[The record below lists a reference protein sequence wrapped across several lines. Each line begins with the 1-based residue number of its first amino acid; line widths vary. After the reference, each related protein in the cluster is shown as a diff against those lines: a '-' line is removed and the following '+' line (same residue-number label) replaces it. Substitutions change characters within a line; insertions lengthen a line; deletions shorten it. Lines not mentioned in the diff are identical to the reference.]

1 MKRTALVI
9 LLMLGGAAA
18 ADADND
24 IYKNSLKQPRG
35 DDALHAGA
43 AICDAQLG
51 APPNGTVT
59 SRTYKRCMLSHGWRF
74 SHTIRERAKRGDR
87 YPDPDN
93 PGLMC
98 RDFKIG
104 GITGSSCSNFD
115 EGPRPRKRPV
125 AWPPG
130 ERVRIWTG
138 SLDDAEHDGSD
149 EGKRDIRGYNAQPA
163 DESHGKPSLG
173 SRRARNNA
181 QS

>member
-18 ADADND
+18 VHADND

-74 SHTIRERAKRGDR
+74 SHTIRERDDR

-93 PGLMC
+93 PGMMC
-98 RDFKIG
+98 RDFRIG

-115 EGPRPRKRPV
+115 
-125 AWPPG
+125 
-130 ERVRIWTG
+130 
-138 SLDDAEHDGSD
+138 
-149 EGKRDIRGYNAQPA
+149 
-163 DESHGKPSLG
+163 
-173 SRRARNNA
+173 
-181 QS
+181 